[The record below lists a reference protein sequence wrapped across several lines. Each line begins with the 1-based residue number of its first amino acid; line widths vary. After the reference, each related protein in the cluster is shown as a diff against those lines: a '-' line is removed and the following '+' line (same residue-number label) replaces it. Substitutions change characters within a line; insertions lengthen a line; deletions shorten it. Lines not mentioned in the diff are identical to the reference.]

1 MESGFDTYMNS
12 RYNFDR
18 LPKKTL
24 LVRWNGTNDTKQI
37 DLKLTE
43 PFKIDVLSDIYLD
56 NFTTFSLGIPS
67 AADDSK
73 SAFVLRINEFNI
85 QSDSA
90 GTVTINASG
99 EVTSDNRGG
108 FFNGIVIP
116 ADSFYNGSGV
126 TSHKSKKMNYIC
138 SANPTVITK
147 ITGTVTDLDG
157 NNMFINA
164 SDAFL
169 AEFVFVARD

>member
-24 LVRWNGTNDTKQI
+24 LVRWNGTDDRKQI

-56 NFTTFSLGIPS
+56 NFTTFSKGKPS
-67 AADDSK
+67 ATDDSK
-73 SAFVLRINEFNI
+73 SAFVLKINEFNI

-90 GTVTINASG
+90 GTVTTNASG
-99 EVTSDNRGG
+99 NVISDNRGG
-108 FFNGIVIP
+108 FFNSIVIP
-116 ADSFYNGSGV
+116 ADSFYTAAGV
-126 TSHKSKKMNYIC
+126 SSHKSKKMNYIC

-147 ITGTVTDLDG
+147 LTGTVTDLDG
-157 NNMFINA
+157 NDMFTNA
-164 SDAFL
+164 SDAFV